1 MDRPPRNQYR
11 PRKMAV
17 ICGAAIAAALFTPV
31 PATADVIHPPWD
43 KAIAD
48 SAETTPPIPR
58 PDTLAQSL
66 ISIGMIGMGLSMG
79 GLVIVAYRRRQW

>member
-43 KAIAD
+43 KSIAG
-48 SAETTPPIPR
+48 SAATTPPIPR